1 MSVIPEGGS
10 HDIQNRLLDP
20 WVVIHY
26 TKGLETTTE
35 AKKMRYAAWM
45 LMSEADYGDYVE
57 ERMSYE
63 CMCGRGDGCDCDGM
77 EEKARADEAES
88 KRDAEAK

>member
-1 MSVIPEGGS
+1 
-10 HDIQNRLLDP
+10 
-20 WVVIHY
+20 
-26 TKGLETTTE
+26 
-35 AKKMRYAAWM
+35 MRYAAWL